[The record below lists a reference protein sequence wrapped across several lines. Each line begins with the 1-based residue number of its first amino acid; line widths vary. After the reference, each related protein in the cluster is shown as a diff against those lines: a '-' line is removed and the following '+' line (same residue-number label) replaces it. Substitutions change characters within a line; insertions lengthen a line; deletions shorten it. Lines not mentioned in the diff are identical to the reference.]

1 MDQPLTNCFTL
12 PNGLRAVVRRAEC
25 AVEIC
30 GLAIDAGSRDETPR
44 TAGLAH
50 FVEHTLFKGTKRRR
64 ARHINSRMEA
74 VGGELNAYTTKEET
88 MLYSL
93 FPAGHLDR
101 AVELI
106 ADLVKNS
113 QFPVD
118 EIEREREVVCDEIK
132 SYLDT
137 PSEGIFDDFEE
148 LAFAGSPLAH
158 NILGSEQSV
167 ANLTGADCRNFL
179 DRLYTP
185 ANMVFFYSG
194 PLNAEK
200 VEKIAA
206 RHFGSLSHPATTS
219 GRISPPPID
228 RFDLVRP
235 NGLHQS
241 HTVVG
246 VRLPDLTWERRVEI
260 DLLTNILGGPGMNSL
275 LNVTLREKRGL
286 VYSIDASTTMF
297 SDAGLMTIYFGC
309 DHDDRK
315 RCLRLVADVI
325 DSLTD
330 KTMTQRHLDAVRKQ
344 YLGQLTVGSVSL
356 ENSALAMA
364 RSVLRRGV
372 VTTRCEIESRLKA
385 ISPASLR
392 ETAAAIASHN
402 CSVLTLC

>member
-1 MDQPLTNCFTL
+1 MEQNLINCFTL
-12 PNGLRAVVRRAEC
+12 PNGLRAVARRAEC

-30 GLAIDAGSRDETPR
+30 GLAIDAGSRDETPS
-44 TAGLAH
+44 TWGLAH
-50 FVEHTLFKGTKRRR
+50 FVEHTLFKGTLRRR

-93 FPAGHLDR
+93 FPAGHLER

-113 QFPVD
+113 QFPA
-118 EIEREREVVCDEIK
+118 EELEREREVVCDEIK

-158 NILGSEQSV
+158 NILGTEQSV
-167 ANLTGADCRNFL
+167 AGLTGGDCRSFL

-185 ANMVFFYSG
+185 ANMVFFYAG
-194 PLNAEK
+194 PLPPEK
-200 VEKIAA
+200 VEKTVSRYLA
-206 RHFGSLSHPATTS
+206 SLDHPAPTASRITPPTTE
-219 GRISPPPID
+219 
-228 RFDLVRP
+228 RFDIMRR

-246 VRLPDLTWERRVEI
+246 VRVPGIDSERRVETE
-260 DLLTNILGGPGMNSL
+260 LLTNILGGPGMNSL
-275 LNVTLREKRGL
+275 LNVALREKRGL

-309 DHDDRK
+309 DHDDRN
-315 RCLRLVADVI
+315 RCVRLVSNI
-325 DSLTD
+325 LDSLVD
-330 KTMTQRHLDAVRKQ
+330 KPMTPRRLDAARKQ
-344 YLGQLTVGSVSL
+344 YLGQLTVGSISL
-356 ENSALAMA
+356 ENSALSMA
-364 RSVLRRGV
+364 RSVLRRGI
-372 VTTRCEIESRLKA
+372 VTTRGEIERRLTA
-385 ISPASLR
+385 ITPESLR
-392 ETAAAIASHN
+392 ETAASMASEN
-402 CSVLTLC
+402 CSILTLG